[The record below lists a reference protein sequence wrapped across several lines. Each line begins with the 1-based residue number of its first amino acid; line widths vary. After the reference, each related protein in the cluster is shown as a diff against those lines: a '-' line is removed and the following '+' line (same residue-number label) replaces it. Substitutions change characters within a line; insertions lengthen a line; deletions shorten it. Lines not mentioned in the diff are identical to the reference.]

1 MIVDDP
7 PEQLYFLYLFFL
19 SKQGWQC
26 HHLLPLESTQAAGI
40 FLPSSSRQ
48 CCQIGDVLWREA
60 PGFEDEEA
68 AEEKVAKLRSESF
81 RRLLQPEALPERSPI
96 EDMTCD
102 RFAVNAVSHN
112 CGVTRDRV

>member
-7 PEQLYFLYLFFL
+7 PEQLYFLSLFFL

-26 HHLLPLESTQAAGI
+26 HHFLPLESTQAAGI
-40 FLPSSSRQ
+40 FPPSSSRQ
-48 CCQIGDVLWREA
+48 CCQIGDVFWREGL
-60 PGFEDEEA
+60 GFEDVEA

-102 RFAVNAVSHN
+102 RFAVNAAYTHV
-112 CGVTRDRV
+112 